1 MTFLDIRWLACP
13 TTYRGGSSTVVGF
26 IFSALVGGIL
36 TATLI
41 GLSQHSWMLAL
52 LSAPVGGSMLALAV
66 SLGCVLS
73 DVTLTSHM
81 AETDEPSSTGACVSI
96 AGRQSRLR

>member
-1 MTFLDIRWLACP
+1 MPMTFLWLACP

-41 GLSQHSWMLAL
+41 GLSQHS
-52 LSAPVGGSMLALAV
+52 
-66 SLGCVLS
+66 
-73 DVTLTSHM
+73 
-81 AETDEPSSTGACVSI
+81 
-96 AGRQSRLR
+96 